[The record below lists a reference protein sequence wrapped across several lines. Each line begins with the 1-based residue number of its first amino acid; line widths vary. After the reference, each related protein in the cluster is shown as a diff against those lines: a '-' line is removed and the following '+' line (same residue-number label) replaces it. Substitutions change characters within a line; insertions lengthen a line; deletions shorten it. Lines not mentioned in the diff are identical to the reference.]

1 MGTPESGL
9 PTQVLDRGVIVIA
22 GSTVLSGL
30 LQIAKP
36 GFVLRFIGAKD
47 SPANRHLFGTVGM
60 FMVVVGGALLHAL
73 LLDRGARRLILGWAC
88 LQKIGAATAV
98 AIGVVR
104 GVFSPIALLVAGC
117 DVLSCLLIAWRRTRE
132 GPR

>member
-1 MGTPESGL
+1 MDTSESGL
-9 PTQVLDRGVIVIA
+9 PTEVLDRGVIAIA

-47 SPANRHLFGTVGM
+47 SPTNRHLFGTVGM

-73 LLDRGARRLILGWAC
+73 LFDTGARRLILGWAY
-88 LQKIGAATAV
+88 LQKIGAAIAV
-98 AIGVVR
+98 AIGVAR
-104 GVFSPIALLVAGC
+104 GVFAPIALLVAGF
-117 DVLSCLLIAWRRTRE
+117 DFVSSLLIAWRRTRE
-132 GPR
+132 RPS

>member
-1 MGTPESGL
+1 MDTSESGL
-9 PTQVLDRGVIVIA
+9 PTEVLDRGVIAIA

-47 SPANRHLFGTVGM
+47 SPTNRHLFGTVGM

-73 LLDRGARRLILGWAC
+73 LFDTGARRLILGWTC
-88 LQKIGAATAV
+88 LQKIGAAIAV
-98 AIGVVR
+98 AIGVAR
-104 GVFSPIALLVAGC
+104 GVFAPIALLVAGF
-117 DVLSCLLIAWRRTRE
+117 DFVSSLLIAWRQTRE
-132 GPR
+132 RPS